1 MIHDPTNSLS
11 IACSGE
17 FSSDKTQL
25 FTIVSI
31 VYLGFL
37 WRLLSHPTAQH
48 IPSIFYFLWI
58 VTVNSSLANTTVAC
72 SGEFSS
78 DKTQQLFTIVST
90 CCISLNMSVIP
101 RLFWNRTKLYIW
113 VSLATVVASN
123 STTYPGHLNF
133 LWVVT
138 DAQLDYC
145 GRVGHKY
152 GGAR

>member
-11 IACSGE
+11 IACSEE

-48 IPSIFYFLWI
+48 IPGIF
-58 VTVNSSLANTTVAC
+58 
-72 SGEFSS
+72 
-78 DKTQQLFTIVST
+78 
-90 CCISLNMSVIP
+90 
-101 RLFWNRTKLYIW
+101 
-113 VSLATVVASN
+113 
-123 STTYPGHLNF
+123 NF

-145 GRVGHKY
+145 VRVGHKY
-152 GGAR
+152 GGA